1 MVDRYL
7 YIDIITLLK
16 SAALVCY
23 MHLMFHRIFRIIFFV
38 LFISLNLTG
47 QTISTVS
54 KKITAQRLQ
63 SSGDGV
69 YTVPSDLEKG
79 STFTLTFDQL
89 RMFAEV
95 TILNEQ
101 AEVVF
106 SSGAQSFSSG
116 NITTD
121 LPVVELSTGNYV
133 LKEKYYGQVDAAE
146 SEILIPTIE
155 FQPVIIER
163 AFRTHLGG
171 SCLVQL
177 RTQIYS
183 LKAQVIG
190 DFQGNV
196 LIPTVGGQVELP
208 LTSTRDLTSGDQV
221 TYQTGFSVYANSSTN
236 VSIDSREL
244 LFDANKHSLLQEN
257 FDGLTLQ
264 NSVDEG
270 LEQGISAVNVWTR
283 VGPSGWN
290 IDTLLASKD
299 NVSLPIELGIEEWTG
314 WSFAKFDWWRDT
326 AENQGRGNWT
336 GGQNV
341 VVVLDSDE
349 WDDELYENRKGGWF
363 KLT

>member
-1 MVDRYL
+1 MG
-7 YIDIITLLK
+7 
-16 SAALVCY
+16 
-23 MHLMFHRIFRIIFFV
+23 IIFFV

-54 KKITAQRLQ
+54 KKITTQRLQ

-106 SSGAQSFSSG
+106 SSGAQSFSSD

-133 LKEKYYGQVDAAE
+133 LKEKYYGRVDAAE

-208 LTSTRDLTSGDQV
+208 LTSTRDLTS
-221 TYQTGFSVYANSSTN
+221 
-236 VSIDSREL
+236 
-244 LFDANKHSLLQEN
+244 
-257 FDGLTLQ
+257 
-264 NSVDEG
+264 
-270 LEQGISAVNVWTR
+270 
-283 VGPSGWN
+283 
-290 IDTLLASKD
+290 
-299 NVSLPIELGIEEWTG
+299 
-314 WSFAKFDWWRDT
+314 
-326 AENQGRGNWT
+326 
-336 GGQNV
+336 
-341 VVVLDSDE
+341 
-349 WDDELYENRKGGWF
+349 
-363 KLT
+363 